1 VTTHAGAAGV
11 RRLTGEQRRQ
21 QVLDAAVHEFAAHGY
36 HATSTGAIARRAGVS
51 QPYIYALFTDKKALF
66 LQCQS
71 RVLDHI
77 RQTFRAAAGDS
88 RGEDALGRMGL
99 AYRDLLVDRTA
110 ILCQLQGYAAAG
122 DADIR
127 AAVST
132 GYRDLFDEVVEI
144 TGEPPGRVAEFF
156 AGGMYLNIIA
166 ALELPEAYLPRHPHP
181 S

>member
-1 VTTHAGAAGV
+1 MTTHAGAAA

-21 QVLDAAVHEFAAHGY
+21 QVLDAAVQEFAAHGY
-36 HATSTGAIARRAGVS
+36 HAAGTGAIARRAGVS

-71 RVLDHI
+71 RVVDHI

-88 RGEDALGRMGL
+88 RGEDALARMGL
-99 AYRDLLVDRTA
+99 AYRDLLVDRTE

-156 AGGMYLNIIA
+156 AAGMYLNIIA
-166 ALELPEAYLPRHPHP
+166 ALELPEAYLPRRPHP